1 MMMAMYYLIM
11 LVSLCMVSYNHSLVA
26 IKILQFKFGIEHFDC
41 ITMNVD
47 LIRQYYTVNYMNV
60 HL

>member
-1 MMMAMYYLIM
+1 M
-11 LVSLCMVSYNHSLVA
+11 LVA
-26 IKILQFKFGIEHFDC
+26 IKILQFKLFTGSTDLCIEHFDC

-47 LIRQYYTVNYMNV
+47 LIRYYTVYMNV